1 MDTISKF
8 RERKRR
14 AKPGSSFDYSLLLV
28 VVFLLG
34 FGMIM
39 IYSASSYNASL
50 RYSDAAFFLKKQIL
64 AVFLGIIAMIIT
76 SFIPVTFWG
85 KRMIT
90 WYVIGLVFIF
100 LLLTPL
106 SITANGATRWLDFK
120 IISMQPAEVVKLC
133 MILFYAN
140 LMCKMNKLLGTLK
153 GYLIALFIPLPM
165 VFLVYFISDNLSSA
179 IIIYGIAFFMLF
191 VACPKIKYP
200 IITIAIIGGLGFL
213 VVFCILMFAD
223 PSVNFRFARLF
234 AWRNPENYAQGT
246 GFQTLQSLYAIGSG
260 GLFGKGLG
268 QSIQKMSYIPEA
280 QNDMIFSVLC
290 EELGLFGAFSVILLF
305 IILLWRCMV
314 IASRTKDLYSSMV
327 ANGIMG
333 HLAIQILLN
342 IAVVTNFIPNTG
354 VSLPFISYGG
364 SSVLFLLI
372 EVGLLLSIARRSRLQ
387 EG

>member
-1 MDTISKF
+1 MDTINRL

-14 AKPGSSFDYSLLLV
+14 EKPGTYFDYTLLLV
-28 VVFLLG
+28 VIFLLG

-39 IYSASSYNASL
+39 IYSASSYSSAL
-50 RYSDAAFFLKKQIL
+50 KYGDAAFFLKKQII
-64 AVFLGIIAMIIT
+64 AVGVGIVAMLCAT
-76 SFIPVTFWG
+76 FIPVTIWG
-85 KRMIT
+85 KRTIT

-120 IISMQPAEVVKLC
+120 VVTMQPAEAAKLC

-140 LMCKMNKLLGTLK
+140 VMCKMGKNLGTLK
-153 GYLIALFIPLPM
+153 GFAIAFFLPAPMAGCVYL
-165 VFLVYFISDNLSSA
+165 ISDNLSSA
-179 IIIYGIAFFMLF
+179 IIIYGIAFLMLM
-191 VACPKIKYP
+191 VASPSIKYP
-200 IITIAIIGGLGFL
+200 LITVLGGGGLVAA
-213 VVFCILMFAD
+213 VVGGILLFAD
-223 PSVNFRFARLF
+223 PSQSFRFARIF
-234 AWRNPENYAQGT
+234 AWIHPENYAQGT

-268 QSIQKMSYIPEA
+268 QSIQKMNYIPEA

-290 EELGLFGAFSVILLF
+290 EELGLFGAFSVMLLF

-314 IASRTKDLYSSMV
+314 IASKAKDLYSAMV
-327 ANGIMG
+327 AIGIMG
-333 HLAIQILLN
+333 HFAIQILLN
-342 IAVVTNFIPNTG
+342 IAVVTNTIPNTG

-364 SSVLFLLI
+364 SSVVFLLT
-372 EVGLLLSIARRSRLQ
+372 EVGMLLSIARKSKLR